1 MKHLVFAATLLVAS
15 AGMADEPPFLAMA
28 AQDDLAEA
36 AIGRL
41 AEAQGLSNRVREFGR
56 MLVTDHDAHLN
67 RVSELAEARR
77 IKLPEVL
84 DPDQRAAYERLSL
97 MQGAAF
103 DEAFKARMIADRGK
117 DIARYRAQLGTGDG
131 EVAALAR
138 ETLPVLERQLA
149 AAGKL

>member
-1 MKHLVFAATLLVAS
+1 MKHLVFAAALLVAS
-15 AGMADEPPFLAMA
+15 AAMAEEPAFLAKA

-41 AEAQGLSNRVREFGR
+41 AEAQGLTHRVRDFGR
-56 MLVTDHDAHLN
+56 KMATDHEAHRDRVDA
-67 RVSELAEARR
+67 LAEARR
-77 IKLPEVL
+77 IKLPQSL
-84 DPDQRAAYERLSL
+84 SPDQRAVYDRLSL

-103 DEAFKARMIADRGK
+103 DEAFKARMIADRSK
-117 DIARYRAQLGTGDG
+117 DIAQYEAQLGAGDT

-138 ETLPVLERQLA
+138 ETLPLLQRQLA